1 MYPIQNSVNLAP
13 SGSFCAIAQLLPD
26 KMVKVVIPIPTISD
40 RVGHKV
46 FKVKRAQVKLAK
58 LSKLSSRPK
67 KLEGE
72 SWVVRYFKEF
82 AANTALHG
90 YNHIVREDS
99 TKWER

>member
-26 KMVKVVIPIPTISD
+26 RMVKVIPIPTISG
-40 RVGHKV
+40 RVSHKV
-46 FKVKRAQVKLAK
+46 FKVKRARVKSAR

-67 KLEGE
+67 NSAGE